1 MILSCHG
8 ISLAYGTEVILDN
21 VSFHIEEHEKAAIIG
36 INGAGKSTLLDIIS
50 GQLAPDAGEVT
61 ITRGKSLGYLQ
72 QFQESDSD
80 LTVYEALLEV
90 RRDVL
95 TIYDKL
101 RHLEQDMK
109 HAQGSELEDMLASYD
124 RLNHRFE
131 QENGYAVQSE
141 VTGILKGLGF
151 AESEFGKK
159 ISTLSGGQKTRVSLG
174 RILLKKPD
182 IIMLDEPTNH
192 LDLHSIAWLEGFLQ
206 NYPGT
211 VIIVAHDRY
220 FLDKVVTKVIE
231 IENHH
236 ARMYRGNY
244 TVFAE
249 KKKQLREEQLRA
261 WMNQQQEISHQQA
274 VIDKLRSFNREK
286 SIRRAESRE
295 KMLDKIV
302 PVEKPLQVDEY
313 MHLSLTPDIQSGNEV
328 MHIENLSKGYEN
340 QMLFKELYIDVM
352 RSEKV
357 AIIGDNGTGKTTILK
372 IINRLVPPDT
382 GIIRFGANVHIGYYD
397 QEQQNLNPDKSIFD
411 EISDAWPMMD
421 NTRIRSVLAAFLFTG
436 DDVFK
441 MIRDLSGGE
450 RARVSLAKLMLSDA
464 NFLILDEPTNH
475 LDIASREILENAV
488 SAYSGTVLYV
498 SHDRYFIN
506 RTATRILELSKNGLA
521 GYEGNYDYYL
531 EKKENPSFSSSSG
544 VSVAETAENEGAV
557 SSAKLDY
564 HQQKQEAARKRKLE
578 SRIAKTEARIDEI
591 DTRLAE
597 IDELLTHEEVY
608 TDPEKLLPLTKERE
622 ELDNEQLSLMQTWED
637 LQTEQNQN
645 A

>member
-8 ISLAYGTEVILDN
+8 ISLAYGTEVILEN

-61 ITRGKSLGYLQ
+61 IARGKSLGYLQ

-95 TIYDKL
+95 AIYDKL

-109 HAQGSELEDMLASYD
+109 HAQGSELEEMLAAYD

-151 AESEFGKK
+151 AENEFGKK

-261 WMNQQQEISHQQA
+261 WMNQQQEIRHQQA

-302 PVEKPLQVDEY
+302 PVEKPLQIDEY

-382 GIIRFGANVHIGYYD
+382 GLIRFGSNVHIGYYD

-411 EISDAWPMMD
+411 EISDSWPMMD

-488 SAYSGTVLYV
+488 AAYSGTVLYV

-608 TDPEKLLPLTKERE
+608 TNPEKLLPLTKERE

-637 LQTEQNQN
+637 LQAEQNQD

>member
-1 MILSCHG
+1 MILSCHEIG
-8 ISLAYGTEVILDN
+8 LAYGTEVILEH

-36 INGAGKSTLLDIIS
+36 MNGAGKSTLLDIIS
-50 GQLAPDAGEVT
+50 GQLTPDTGEVT

-95 TIYDKL
+95 AMYDKL
-101 RHLEQDMK
+101 RRLEQDMK
-109 HAQGSELEDMLASYD
+109 HAQGSELEEMLASYD

-151 AESEFGKK
+151 SENDFEKK
-159 ISTLSGGQKTRVSLG
+159 ITTLSGGQKTRISLG

-182 IIMLDEPTNH
+182 IILLDEPTNH
-192 LDLHSIAWLEGFLQ
+192 LDMHSIAWLEGFLQ

-220 FLDKVVTKVIE
+220 FLDRVVSKVIE

-244 TVFAE
+244 SVFAE

-261 WMNQQQEISHQQA
+261 WMNQQQEIRHQQA

-295 KMLDKIV
+295 KMLEKIV
-302 PVEKPLQVDEY
+302 PVEKPLQIDEY

-328 MHIENLSKGYEN
+328 LHIENLSKGYEN
-340 QMLFKELYIDVM
+340 QMLFKELYIDIM
-352 RSEKV
+352 RGEKV
-357 AIIGDNGTGKTTILK
+357 AVIGDNGTGKTTILK

-382 GIIRFGANVHIGYYD
+382 GLIRFGTNVHIGYYD

-411 EISDAWPMMD
+411 EISDSWPMM
-421 NTRIRSVLAAFLFTG
+421 NGTRIRSVLAAFLFTG

-488 SAYSGTVLYV
+488 AAYSGTVLYV

-531 EKKENPSFSSSSG
+531 EKKENPSYSSSSG
-544 VSVAETAENEGAV
+544 VSVADTPDAEDTV

-637 LQTEQNQN
+637 LQAEQNQD